1 MLENLTISGLPP
13 YKSISITS
21 SAEEAVRTAS
31 IVLVPEGDG
40 VSVAPGKAVTIK
52 AGGDVLLTGY
62 VRDVQPRHDAV
73 DRSLT
78 VTVCSRTVDATECS
92 VDHPT
97 GEILQKDLAAIAK
110 EFDGLG
116 IGIESD
122 GSLPIEPRHKL
133 RVGETLFATIE
144 RRARG
149 RGILIYDTPQGRLKL
164 ATKPEGTHSGGLI
177 WGVNIEQASSS
188 ITERGRYS
196 SVKVRGQA
204 SEGTEKQQMRP
215 EARARDA
222 GVTRKRPL
230 IIPHEGEVMIDR
242 MKTRADWQVKR
253 GAGYAATASIVTTG
267 WRDGGGRI
275 WTRNWLVLVRDAWI
289 GIDGMMVI
297 KSVTLEQDSA
307 NGGAGTTATL
317 SLADPRAL
325 GGENPRGKTSDAYA
339 APGAITPE
347 YEDQ

>member
-1 MLENLTISGLPP
+1 MLETLTIDGLPP
-13 YKSISITS
+13 YKSITITS

-31 IVLVPEGDG
+31 LVLVPTGG
-40 VSVAPGKAVTIK
+40 VVSVAPGRAVTIK
-52 AGGDVLLTGY
+52 AGGDLILTGY
-62 VRDVQPRHDAV
+62 VRDVQPSHSAT
-73 DRSLT
+73 DRTLN
-78 VTVCSRTVDATECS
+78 VTVCSRTIDATECS

-97 GEILQKDLAAIAK
+97 GEILEKDLAGIAK

-116 IGIESD
+116 IGVESD

-133 RVGETLFATIE
+133 RTGESLFATIE

-149 RGILIYDTPQGRLKL
+149 RGILIYDTPQGKLKL
-164 ATKPEGTHSGGLI
+164 ATKPEGMHSGGLI

-204 SEGTEKQQMRP
+204 SEGVEKQQLRA
-215 EARARDA
+215 EARANDSGISR
-222 GVTRKRPL
+222 RRPL
-230 IIPHEGEVMIDR
+230 IIPHEGETTVDR
-242 MKTRADWQVKR
+242 LKKRADWQVKR
-253 GAGYAATASIVTTG
+253 GVGYAATASITTTG
-267 WRDGGGRI
+267 WRDGGGRL
-275 WTRNWLVLVRDAWI
+275 WTRNWLVQVRDAWI

-297 KSVTLEQDSA
+297 KSVTLNQDA
-307 NGGAGTTATL
+307 EGQGTTATL

-325 GGENPRGKTSDAYA
+325 GGENPRGKTSDSYA